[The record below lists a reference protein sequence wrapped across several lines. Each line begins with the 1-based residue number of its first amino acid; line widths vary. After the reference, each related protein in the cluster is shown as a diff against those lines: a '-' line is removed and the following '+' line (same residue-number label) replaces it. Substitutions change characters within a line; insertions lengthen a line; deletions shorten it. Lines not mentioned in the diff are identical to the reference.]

1 MRTRSVVLGRVALP
15 GRLRGFTLIEL
26 MVVLA
31 VAAGL
36 AAWVAPSFDKMLE
49 GTRYRSALKSMQ
61 AELRQARQL
70 AEATGA
76 PVSFEVD
83 FKRRLFGIQGRNM
96 APLPPGVQASAE
108 AAEIESDA
116 SVARITF
123 LPQGGASGGSI
134 DLRRADGS
142 GTRLT
147 VDWLSARV
155 QPSVL
160 VP

>member
-1 MRTRSVVLGRVALP
+1 MHTHGVV
-15 GRLRGFTLIEL
+15 RLRGFTLIEL

-36 AAWVAPSFDKMLE
+36 ATWVAPSFEKMLE
-49 GTRYRSALKSMQ
+49 GTRYRSALKTMQ
-61 AELRQARQL
+61 TDLRQARQL
-70 AEATGA
+70 AEATGV
-76 PVSFEVD
+76 PVVFEVD
-83 FKRRLFGIQGRNM
+83 FNRRLFGVQGRNM
-96 APLPPGVQASAE
+96 AEIPPGLQASAE

-123 LPQGGASGGSI
+123 LPQGGASGGSV

-155 QPSVL
+155 QLSAL